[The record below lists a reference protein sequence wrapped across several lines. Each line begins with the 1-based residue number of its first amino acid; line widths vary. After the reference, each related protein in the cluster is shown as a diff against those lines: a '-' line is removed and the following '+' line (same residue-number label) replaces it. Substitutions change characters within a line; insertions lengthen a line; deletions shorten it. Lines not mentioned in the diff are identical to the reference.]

1 MKGQH
6 QKTVR
11 ALLGSVREYKKPSL
25 LCPVFVVLEVL
36 MEVLVPGVMAL
47 MIDKGMSGGSI
58 GYILKIGAVLL
69 VMSMMALV
77 FGILAGTNAARASAG
92 MARNLRKD
100 MFHHIQEFSF
110 SNIDRFSPSSLVTR
124 LTTDITNVQNAYQM
138 VIRIAI
144 RGHHALFCADYGYG
158 NQQGAFHHLFYRAA
172 NPGSGALLH
181 CDKGPSLF

>member
-11 ALLGSVREYKKPSL
+11 ALLGSVREYKNPSL

-58 GYILKIGAVLL
+58 SYILKIGAVLL

-77 FGILAGTNAARASAG
+77 FGILAGP
-92 MARNLRKD
+92 KK
-100 MFHHIQEFSF
+100 
-110 SNIDRFSPSSLVTR
+110 
-124 LTTDITNVQNAYQM
+124 
-138 VIRIAI
+138 
-144 RGHHALFCADYGYG
+144 GYVPPHTG
-158 NQQGAFHHLFYRAA
+158 VFFFQY
-172 NPGSGALLH
+172 
-181 CDKGPSLF
+181 

>member
-77 FGILAGTNAARASAG
+77 FGILAGANAARASAG

-124 LTTDITNVQNAYQM
+124 LTTDITNVQNAYQW
-138 VIRIAI
+138 
-144 RGHHALFCADYGYG
+144 
-158 NQQGAFHHLFYRAA
+158 
-172 NPGSGALLH
+172 
-181 CDKGPSLF
+181 

>member
-1 MKGQH
+1 
-6 QKTVR
+6 
-11 ALLGSVREYKKPSL
+11 
-25 LCPVFVVLEVL
+25 

-110 SNIDRFSPSSLVTR
+110 PI
-124 LTTDITNVQNAYQM
+124 LT
-138 VIRIAI
+138 
-144 RGHHALFCADYGYG
+144 
-158 NQQGAFHHLFYRAA
+158 AF
-172 NPGSGALLH
+172 LL
-181 CDKGPSLF
+181 PVW

>member
-58 GYILKIGAVLL
+58 GYILRIGAVLL
-69 VMSMMALV
+69 VMSMMLWYSV
-77 FGILAGTNAARASAG
+77 SWQGRMRPGPRQVWHGI
-92 MARNLRKD
+92 
-100 MFHHIQEFSF
+100 
-110 SNIDRFSPSSLVTR
+110 
-124 LTTDITNVQNAYQM
+124 
-138 VIRIAI
+138 
-144 RGHHALFCADYGYG
+144 
-158 NQQGAFHHLFYRAA
+158 
-172 NPGSGALLH
+172 
-181 CDKGPSLF
+181 

>member
-1 MKGQH
+1 MGKGLWLPPGSAVLGSLNCPKIQGNLQKKEVLTVKGQH

-124 LTTDITNVQNAYQM
+124 LTTDITNV
-138 VIRIAI
+138 
-144 RGHHALFCADYGYG
+144 
-158 NQQGAFHHLFYRAA
+158 
-172 NPGSGALLH
+172 
-181 CDKGPSLF
+181 

>member
-77 FGILAGTNAARASAG
+77 FGRDKCGQGLGRYGT
-92 MARNLRKD
+92 
-100 MFHHIQEFSF
+100 EFEK
-110 SNIDRFSPSSLVTR
+110 
-124 LTTDITNVQNAYQM
+124 
-138 VIRIAI
+138 
-144 RGHHALFCADYGYG
+144 GYVPPHTG
-158 NQQGAFHHLFYRAA
+158 VFFFQY
-172 NPGSGALLH
+172 
-181 CDKGPSLF
+181 

>member
-124 LTTDITNVQNAYQM
+124 LTTDITNVQNA
-138 VIRIAI
+138 
-144 RGHHALFCADYGYG
+144 FCADYGYG